1 MKKLIY
7 ILAIGSILIASCD
20 KKLDVNPEQDLP
32 TDLAFAN
39 KENSFASLMGVYSKS
54 QLYDVFGSL
63 PQIIGDYQ
71 ADNVNFAGSFPT
83 LQDIDTYGVKS
94 DNSNVLGIWREH
106 FAVIVAAN
114 AVIKYVPGVADEA
127 FTEEEKAQYVAEA
140 KFIRAIVNFQLVNLF
155 GQPYNFDNGASLGIP
170 IVSEPFEGEI
180 TYPVRATVDEVHQ
193 HIFKDLEEA
202 LPALLQAGDF
212 GSPETARGRATQGA
226 AKALMARLHL

>member
-7 ILAIGSILIASCD
+7 ILAVGSILIASCD

-83 LQDIDTYGVKS
+83 LQDIDTYRS
-94 DNSNVLGIWREH
+94 EEHTLNSSH
-106 FAVIVAAN
+106 
-114 AVIKYVPGVADEA
+114 
-127 FTEEEKAQYVAEA
+127 
-140 KFIRAIVNFQLVNLF
+140 
-155 GQPYNFDNGASLGIP
+155 
-170 IVSEPFEGEI
+170 
-180 TYPVRATVDEVHQ
+180 
-193 HIFKDLEEA
+193 
-202 LPALLQAGDF
+202 
-212 GSPETARGRATQGA
+212 
-226 AKALMARLHL
+226 

>member
-7 ILAIGSILIASCD
+7 ILAVGSILIASCD

-106 FAVIVAAN
+106 FRS
-114 AVIKYVPGVADEA
+114 
-127 FTEEEKAQYVAEA
+127 EERMVGKEC
-140 KFIRAIVNFQLVNLF
+140 
-155 GQPYNFDNGASLGIP
+155 
-170 IVSEPFEGEI
+170 
-180 TYPVRATVDEVHQ
+180 VRTCN
-193 HIFKDLEEA
+193 
-202 LPALLQAGDF
+202 
-212 GSPETARGRATQGA
+212 SWWS
-226 AKALMARLHL
+226 